1 MNQYYDREKKAPET
15 VMPETPLPSL
25 SYVMDGDTP
34 RPLTTDDFGGE
45 LTVPDTTATNWQKVS
60 ETETTMTIQIMD

>member
-1 MNQYYDREKKAPET
+1 MEIVTVPKKTVSDPE
-15 VMPETPLPSL
+15 
-25 SYVMDGDTP
+25 
-34 RPLTTDDFGGE
+34 FGE